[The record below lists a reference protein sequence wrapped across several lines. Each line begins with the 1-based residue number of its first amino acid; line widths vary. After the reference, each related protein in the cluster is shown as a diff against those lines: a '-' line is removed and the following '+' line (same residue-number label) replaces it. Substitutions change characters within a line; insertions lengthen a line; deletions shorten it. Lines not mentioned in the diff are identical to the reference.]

1 MSRDALIIGINTYQH
16 LPSLGAPAKDAESVA
31 RCLES
36 FGECRVMRMPE
47 AIRNQKPTVSQ
58 QAVVTTKMLE
68 EGLIRLFKPA
78 GKNIPQTAIF
88 YYSGHGLQ
96 RNAGI
101 QEGYLATS
109 DANPALGHYGLSL
122 YWLRRLLQE
131 SPVRQRVV
139 ILDCCNSGEL
149 LNVLEADPGAKA
161 GTDRLFMAASREYEE
176 AYEALEG
183 NHSVFTQALLS
194 GLNPYKVKGGIVNGH
209 SLTDSV
215 NRQLKGELQQPLF
228 ESSGGEIVLTRLSGT
243 TPAVQTSKATT
254 LDRLKHLSYGFCP
267 FQGQAPFDVTHANL
281 FFGRE
286 EVTATLLDQVI
297 RKRFCAL
304 VGASGC
310 GKTSILRAGL
320 IPLLQRQP
328 QTEQDP
334 QWDVRYLTPGHSP
347 LKALAEAF
355 VDPDVKGIQRAE
367 QIRQAES
374 FLRTGGEGMAQLVQA
389 ITQPDEAK
397 GGRSRHLVLILD
409 QFEDMLRSSI
419 YPGLELEQQS
429 VMDCLLAV
437 IQQPHLPI
445 HVVIGLRAHYLQDLQ
460 RFPVFYDLVA
470 QHGLT
475 VPAMT
480 YDQVKSTIV
489 GPLEKV
495 GLRYDANLIYTL
507 LLDVVGASGDLA
519 LLQTALKAVWQ
530 HREVDIKGQESPRLT
545 LEAYAEMGGI
555 RHLLSQRATQFY
567 DQLSRTEQ
575 PIAERIFL
583 GLCEP
588 GEGATLTRRQVQLS
602 ELITEAMDEGQVL
615 AVLDQMMAAGL
626 VVAQANLSRLEVAGG
641 SSVAALVPAWPTG
654 SRSTGDGDSHDISTA
669 MAPRSLTKLMAR
681 HTTERFCYCP
691 DLTPHFDIAHESLI
705 RTWLPMQ
712 AWFQSNQPWLKA
724 QRSIEVAAQEWYRQQ
739 CPHHPE
745 YFLTKTRL
753 QEAKTLQTEY
763 PGCLSNQAMGYLQAC
778 QSYARRCTQKRYL
791 MKLLIPIS
799 MGTGMLAAYGHNVI
813 TSPTPAWKSQSPTVP
828 TVVTGPVF
836 RSVEAS
842 PDADDPSE
850 FLTGQS
856 PSPQVGMVRTIL
868 TAPLLGRWAES
879 LPRATPQ
886 RFMALPPSLP
896 KSIQRAAQRTTSW
909 EAKIKVWLPPAPTLS
924 APIAPAAL
932 PMTTDTPQKVAEWAS
947 PATPGV
953 TIQLWCLQ
961 ANPDPVCFTLQ
972 NSQG

>member
-1 MSRDALIIGINTYQH
+1 MSRDTLIVGINTYQH

-58 QAVVTTKMLE
+58 QAIVTTKMLE

-109 DANPALGHYGLSL
+109 DVNPAMGHYGLSL

-149 LNVLEADPGAKA
+149 LNVLEADPGARA

-228 ESSGGEIVLTRLSGT
+228 ESSGGEIVLTRLSGVA
-243 TPAVQTSKATT
+243 PATQASKATT

-267 FQGQAPFDVTHANL
+267 FQGQAPFDITHASL

-286 EVTATLLDQVI
+286 EVTAALLDQVSQDH
-297 RKRFCAL
+297 FCAL

-320 IPLLQRQP
+320 TPILQRQAKM
-328 QTEQDP
+328 EQAP
-334 QWDVRYLTPGHSP
+334 HWDVRYLTPGHSP

-355 VDPDVKGIQRAE
+355 VEPNVKGIQRAE

-374 FLRTGGEGMAQLVQA
+374 FLRLGGDSMTQLVQA
-389 ITQPDEAK
+389 ITQPDEAD
-397 GGRSRHLVLILD
+397 GGRSRHLVLIMD

-419 YPGLELEQQS
+419 YPGLEQEQQG

-507 LLDVVGASGDLA
+507 LLDVVGAAGDLA

-530 HREVDIKGQESPRLT
+530 HREMDIEDQESPRLT

-583 GLCEP
+583 SLCEP

-602 ELITEAMDEGQVL
+602 ELITESMDEGQVL

-626 VVAQANLSRLEVAGG
+626 VVAQANLSRPEVAGG
-641 SSVAALVPAWPTG
+641 SSVAALLPAWPTE
-654 SRSTGDGDSHDISTA
+654 SRTTGDGDSRCISTT

-681 HTTERFCYCP
+681 HTTEQICYCP

-712 AWFQSNQPWLKA
+712 AWFQSSQPWLKA
-724 QRSIEVAAQEWYRQQ
+724 QRSIEVATQEWYRQQ
-739 CPHHPE
+739 CPDHPE

-763 PGCLSNQAMGYLQAC
+763 PGCLSTRAMGYLQAC

-813 TSPTPAWKSQSPTVP
+813 TRPAPTWKSQSSTVP
-828 TVVTGPVF
+828 TVVSSPVF

-842 PDADDPSE
+842 PDADEPSE
-850 FLTGQS
+850 PLTGQS
-856 PSPQVGMVRTIL
+856 PSPHVGMVRTNL
-868 TAPLLGRWAES
+868 TAPLLGRWAKS
-879 LPRATPQ
+879 LPRATTH

-896 KSIQRAAQRTTSW
+896 KSIQRATQRTSSW
-909 EAKIKVWLPPAPTLS
+909 EAKTKAWLPPGPILS
-924 APIAPAAL
+924 APIAPTSL

-947 PATPGV
+947 PTSPDV

-961 ANPDPVCFTLQ
+961 SNPDPVCFTLQ
-972 NSQG
+972 SSQD